1 MISSASEEKILDTA
15 PIAIPKLLWFFGD
28 TYILCFT
35 NKRLILYFFD
45 FCSWQF
51 QRSVFFSH
59 FEKKMINKEEY
70 LKKYNGNLEELISS
84 HEKNFSIN
92 YEDIEKVSFLSIFFI
107 RLKMFQNFTP
117 RTITFDFIVNNRKYV
132 KSLFRRYLHSKA
144 L

>member
-1 MISSASEEKILDTA
+1 
-15 PIAIPKLLWFFGD
+15 
-28 TYILCFT
+28 
-35 NKRLILYFFD
+35 
-45 FCSWQF
+45 
-51 QRSVFFSH
+51 
-59 FEKKMINKEEY
+59 MINKEEY